1 MTQINMLRV
10 LAAAGLLCA
19 AIAGVPAQAQ
29 SDGTRA
35 TTAPGAMSPP
45 ARLPRADQ
53 AMLRDIAQANMAEIA
68 TGKLALEKSQDG
80 EVKKFA
86 QMMVD
91 DHSTALKDV
100 QQLAQAKAMT
110 LPSEPDTKHKAA
122 MKAMQAMDGARFD
135 RQYMSQAG
143 VGDHRKTREL
153 LQKTQSKAKD
163 GDLKALAGKML
174 PVVEQHLSHAEKM
187 AKK

>member
-1 MTQINMLRV
+1 MTQTKMLRA
-10 LAAAGLLCA
+10 LAAAGLLCTA
-19 AIAGVPAQAQ
+19 MAGVPAQAQ
-29 SDGTRA
+29 SDAARA
-35 TTAPGAMSPP
+35 TTAPGALSP
-45 ARLPRADQ
+45 ADKLSRADQ
-53 AMLRDIAQANMAEIA
+53 AMLRDIAQANLAEIA

-100 QQLAQAKAMT
+100 QQLAQAKAVT
-110 LPSEPDTKHKAA
+110 LPTEPDTKHKAA

-153 LQKTQSKAKD
+153 LQKTQARTKD

-174 PVVEQHLSHAEKM
+174 PVVEQHLSHAERM